1 MAQDR
6 RLLRVQSPCVRQCC
20 LDDADVCLG
29 CLRTLEEILA
39 WGEADDT
46 QRLRIL
52 DAVARRRQERS
63 SGSGR

>member
-1 MAQDR
+1 M
-6 RLLRVQSPCVRQCC
+6 QSPCVRQCC

-39 WGEADDT
+39 WGEADDMR
-46 QRLRIL
+46 RLRIL

>member
-1 MAQDR
+1 M
-6 RLLRVQSPCVRQCC
+6 QSPCVRQCC

>member
-1 MAQDR
+1 M
-6 RLLRVQSPCVRQCC
+6 RVQSPCVRQCC

-39 WGEADDT
+39 WGEADDMR
-46 QRLRIL
+46 RLRIL
-52 DAVARRRQERS
+52 DAVARRRQQRS